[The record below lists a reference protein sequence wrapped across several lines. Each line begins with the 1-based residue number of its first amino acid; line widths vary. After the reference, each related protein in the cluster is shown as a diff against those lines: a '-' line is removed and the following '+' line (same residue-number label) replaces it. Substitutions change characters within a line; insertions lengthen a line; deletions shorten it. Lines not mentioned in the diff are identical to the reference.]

1 MTDAEKQ
8 QMFLLVTDE
17 SDTEIAE
24 AYLDIAKGRIMTRA
38 YPFVDDTSALS
49 FPSKYDDLHVRLA
62 VDMWA
67 KRGAEG
73 QSSHSENGVNRS
85 YEPQSRL
92 LAEVIPYVGFS
103 DPEVS

>member
-8 QMFLLVTDE
+8 RMFQLVTDE
-17 SDTEIAE
+17 ADANVAN
-24 AYLDIAKGRIMTRA
+24 AYLDVARSRIMSRA
-38 YPFVDDTSALS
+38 YPFVSDLSAIS
-49 FPSKYDDLHVRLA
+49 FPARYDDLHVRLA
-62 VDMWA
+62 IDMWA

-73 QSSHSENGVNRS
+73 QASHNENGVSRT

-103 DPEVS
+103 DPEE

>member
-8 QMFLLVTDE
+8 RMFQLVTDE
-17 SDTEIAE
+17 TDI
-24 AYLDIAKGRIMTRA
+24 DIAKAYLEVARSRIMTRA
-38 YPFVDDTSALS
+38 YPFVEDLSMLS
-49 FPSKYDDLHVRLA
+49 FPARYDDLHVRLA

-73 QSSHSENGVNRS
+73 QSSHNENGVNRS
-85 YEPQSRL
+85 YEPQARL

-103 DPEVS
+103 DPEE

>member
-8 QMFLLVTDE
+8 RMFQLVTDE
-17 SDTEIAE
+17 SDSDVIK
-24 AYLDIAKGRIMTRA
+24 AYLDVAKGRIMTRA
-38 YPFVDDTSALS
+38 YPFVADLSMLS
-49 FPSKYDDLHVRLA
+49 FPARYDDLHVRLA

-73 QSSHSENGVNRS
+73 QSSHNENGVSRT

-103 DPEVS
+103 DPED

>member
-8 QMFLLVTDE
+8 RMFQLVTDE
-17 SDTEIAE
+17 ADANVAK
-24 AYLDIAKGRIMTRA
+24 AYLDVARSRIMSRA
-38 YPFVDDTSALS
+38 YPFVSDLSSLS
-49 FPSKYDDLHVRLA
+49 FPARYDDLHVRLA
-62 VDMWA
+62 IDMWA

-73 QSSHSENGVNRS
+73 QSSHNENGINRS

-103 DPEVS
+103 DPED

>member
-8 QMFLLVTDE
+8 RMFQLVTDE
-17 SDTEIAE
+17 ADANVAK
-24 AYLDIAKGRIMTRA
+24 AYLDVAGSRIMSRA
-38 YPFVDDTSALS
+38 YPFVADLSSLS
-49 FPSKYDDLHVRLA
+49 FPARYDDLHVRLA
-62 VDMWA
+62 IDMWA

-73 QSSHSENGVNRS
+73 QSSHNENGVNRS

-103 DPEVS
+103 DPED

>member
-8 QMFLLVTDE
+8 RMFQLVTDE
-17 SDTEIAE
+17 TDSGVVE
-24 AYLDIAKGRIMTRA
+24 AYLDVARSRIMSRA
-38 YPFVDDTSALS
+38 YPFVSDLSLLS
-49 FPSKYDDLHVRLA
+49 FPARYDDLHVRLA
-62 VDMWA
+62 IDMWA

-73 QSSHSENGVNRS
+73 QSSHNENGINRS

-103 DPEVS
+103 DPED